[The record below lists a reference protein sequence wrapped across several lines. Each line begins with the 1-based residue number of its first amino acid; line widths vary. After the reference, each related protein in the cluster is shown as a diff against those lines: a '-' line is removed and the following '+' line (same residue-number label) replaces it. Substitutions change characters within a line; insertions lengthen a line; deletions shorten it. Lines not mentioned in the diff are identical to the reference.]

1 MTNIRVFN
9 TGKKII
15 VEIENPTKEIE
26 AAINK
31 GFSVETI
38 NFLKENATNTSEAL
52 AETEQT
58 IDEIKNAQATAPVST
73 STKTTESADSAS
85 DWDAPEES
93 EPVEATTGVV
103 ADDEESTESEAV
115 NDAPITLD
123 EVVLMDEKTSLS
135 FLKIM
140 YDEVKNAG
148 AKASIESITLATMA
162 RSVVMGK
169 EIAALHKIKDSL
181 KNMDPKAIGQQWI
194 KSDMLNKIGEL
205 LTEKG
210 VLVSNELDMF
220 PEQEAEDEDWG

>member
-52 AETEQT
+52 AETEQI
-58 IDEIKNAQATAPVST
+58 IDEIKNTQAAAPVA

-115 NDAPITLD
+115 NDAPITLE
-123 EVVLMDEKTSLS
+123 EVVLMDEKTSSS

-140 YDEVKNAG
+140 YDEIKNAG

-169 EIAALHKIKDSL
+169 EITALNKIKDSL

-194 KSDMLNKIGEL
+194 KSDMLNKIGDL